1 MTAAWNSGD
10 TLLLVAVAVALG
22 AIVLLIAWGRIA
34 AFLAI
39 MLGAGVFAAITGLP
53 IEKLTP
59 AFEHGAGGVLGDIGV
74 VIALGA
80 MLGGL
85 LTAGGAA
92 DRIVDG
98 VLQHATARSLPWLL
112 ALVAMLIGLPL
123 FFEVGL
129 VIMIPIIFAMAQK
142 TKLPVMQVAIPALA
156 GMTTLH
162 ALVPPHPGPLIGIA
176 QLHADLGLTLG
187 FGLLIAVPAVALAG
201 PLYSHV
207 IVCIPSMWEAG
218 QAATQRKEEQHGE
231 SWVTPGARPSFA
243 LSLVVLLLPVALM
256 LCRTVAQVAL
266 PPGAART
273 LLEAVGAPIVALA
286 TSVVFAAIA
295 LGWARGATRTEVG
308 KVMSAALP
316 PIAILLLTIGAGGGF
331 KQVLVEAGITGTLGK
346 IAQDTG
352 MPLVLLAWLIAVC
365 LRQATGSATVATTA
379 VAGLMAPLVG
389 GFGLTP
395 AQTSLLVLAIGS
407 GSVFFCHV
415 NDAGFW
421 MIREFFGLRLGQT
434 VWAWSVLQTIVSVTG
449 LVLTAL
455 LWGPAG
461 WMG

>member
-1 MTAAWNSGD
+1 MTAAWNGGD
-10 TLLLVAVAVALG
+10 TLLLAAVALALG
-22 AIVLLIAWGRIA
+22 VIVLLIAWGRIA

-39 MLGAGVFAAITGLP
+39 MLGAGVFAAVVGLP
-53 IEKLTP
+53 FEKLTP

-80 MLGGL
+80 MLGSI

-129 VIMIPIIFAMAQK
+129 VLMIPIIFSLAQK
-142 TKLPVMQVAIPALA
+142 TRLPVMQVAIPALA

-176 QLHADLGLTLG
+176 QLHADLGLTLVL
-187 FGLLIAVPAVALAG
+187 GLVIAVPAVALAG
-201 PLYSHV
+201 PLYGRFIGRH
-207 IVCIPSMWEAG
+207 PALLEAG
-218 QAATQRKEEQHGE
+218 RDGAARDGGHDAA
-231 SWVTPGARPSFA
+231 WVGGAARPSFT
-243 LSLVVLLLPVALM
+243 LSLTVLLLPVALM
-256 LCRTVAQVAL
+256 LCRTVAQ
-266 PPGAART
+266 
-273 LLEAVGAPIVALA
+273 
-286 TSVVFAAIA
+286 IA
-295 LGWARGATRTEVG
+295 LGEGPVRAALLTVGEPIMALAISVVVAALALGWGRGASRAEVG
-308 KVMSAALP
+308 EAMRAALP

-346 IAQDTG
+346 IAHDTG
-352 MPLVLLAWLIAVC
+352 IPLVLLAWLIAVC

-389 GFGLTP
+389 DFGLTA
-395 AQTSLLVLAIGS
+395 AQTSLLVLSIGS

-421 MIREFFGLRLGQT
+421 MVREFFGLRLGQT
-434 VWAWSVLQTIVSVTG
+434 VLVWSVLQSIVAVTG

-455 LWGPAG
+455 LWAPAG